1 MGEDHKVKFTIKDV
15 ANYDPI
21 TFDKNCVNFIR
32 NAAKKYNYTYKDI
45 VSGAGHDACAINTKI
60 PAAMIMCP
68 CVDGIS
74 HNEAEEI
81 KKEWA
86 LTSTNVLMHAALE
99 AAQ

>member
-1 MGEDHKVKFTIKDV
+1 MKIDFVINQIGGF
-15 ANYDPI
+15 DPI
-21 TFDKNCVNFIR
+21 TFDKDCVNLITE
-32 NAAKKYNYTYKDI
+32 AATKLGYSHKNI
-45 VSGAGHDACAINTKI
+45 ISGAGHDACAVNSIV
-60 PAAMIMCP
+60 PSAMIMCP

-74 HNEAEEI
+74 HNEAEDI